1 MSCDDGVTS
10 AADTTSKDR
19 CLKLFK
25 KKHLMY
31 QSGSLQEV
39 TVWAVGR
46 QPPGSP
52 CHRGTAMGTLRDP
65 LHLAW
70 LSQGESR
77 LGNGL
82 RFNTKAQATKGQIDF
97 TRAQT
102 CVHQRTY
109 SAQSKVNPQNGERTC
124 RSVPGGISIQTIQRT
139 KTGTMVRTWL
149 KSEQRKAIV
158 NESEKQEA
166 MCHQNPNYTTEI
178 QESKQQDISVKTSM
192 QKRGLVEQTCNPN
205 TQEVESER
213 ARVQGQPQVHS
224 EFEIRLGYRK
234 PYLEMK

>member
-25 KKHLMY
+25 KKHLVY

-52 CHRGTAMGTLRDP
+52 CHQGTAMGTLRDP

-82 RFNTKAQATKGQIDF
+82 RFNTKAQATKGQ
-97 TRAQT
+97 
-102 CVHQRTY
+102 
-109 SAQSKVNPQNGERTC
+109 
-124 RSVPGGISIQTIQRT
+124 
-139 KTGTMVRTWL
+139 MVRFHQSTNL
-149 KSEQRKAIV
+149 CASKNIFSIVKSQPA
-158 NESEKQEA
+158 
-166 MCHQNPNYTTEI
+166 
-178 QESKQQDISVKTSM
+178 
-192 QKRGLVEQTCNPN
+192 
-205 TQEVESER
+205 ER
-213 ARVQGQPQVHS
+213 REDSQVGSRRH
-224 EFEIRLGYRK
+224 
-234 PYLEMK
+234 